1 MDKKPG
7 YAGSISH
14 NGSQVVKAPL
24 ADPGKKGGSTV
35 KKTGD
40 DLRK

>member
-14 NGSQVVKAPL
+14 NGAQVVKAPI
-24 ADPGKKGGSTV
+24 ADPGKKGTTV
-35 KKTGD
+35 KKSGD